1 MALEFRHSFYY
12 LVAMSDTFPADVKE
26 FLGQNIHSVAQ
37 LPRAKLLEIPIALEL
52 PHSFYYLAAMGDA
65 FPADVKEFLGV
76 HIQSVAQL
84 EVLLML
90 RAEPERRWSA
100 DDVAKIL
107 YVQPPMAKG
116 MLMNLV
122 QRGFVVQEE
131 ASFRYQPS
139 SDEVGVLLERVAQ
152 LYQERR
158 VAVTYE
164 IYSKPMNV
172 VQAFADAFRL
182 RKEE

>member
-1 MALEFRHSFYY
+1 MVLEFRRSFYY
-12 LVAMSDTFPADVKE
+12 LVAMSDAFPADVKE

-37 LPRAKLLEIPIALEL
+37 L
-52 PHSFYYLAAMGDA
+52 
-65 FPADVKEFLGV
+65 
-76 HIQSVAQL
+76 

-90 RAEPERRWSA
+90 RAESGRLWTAE
-100 DDVAKIL
+100 DVAKIL
-107 YVQPPMAKG
+107 YVQPPMAKN
-116 MLMNLV
+116 MLTDLV
-122 QRGFVVQEE
+122 QRGFVVQSE
-131 ASFRYQPS
+131 ANFRYQPAG
-139 SDEVGVLLERVAQ
+139 DRIGALIERVAE
-152 LYQERR
+152 LYRERR

>member
-1 MALEFRHSFYY
+1 VVLEFRRSFYY
-12 LVAMSDTFPADVKE
+12 LVAMSDAFPADVKE

-37 LPRAKLLEIPIALEL
+37 L
-52 PHSFYYLAAMGDA
+52 
-65 FPADVKEFLGV
+65 
-76 HIQSVAQL
+76 

-90 RAEPERRWSA
+90 RAESGRLWTAE
-100 DDVAKIL
+100 DVAKIL
-107 YVQPPMAKG
+107 YVQPPMAKN
-116 MLMNLV
+116 MLTDLV
-122 QRGFVVQEE
+122 QRGFVVQSE
-131 ASFRYQPS
+131 ANFRYQPAG
-139 SDEVGVLLERVAQ
+139 DRIGALIERVAE
-152 LYQERR
+152 LYRERR